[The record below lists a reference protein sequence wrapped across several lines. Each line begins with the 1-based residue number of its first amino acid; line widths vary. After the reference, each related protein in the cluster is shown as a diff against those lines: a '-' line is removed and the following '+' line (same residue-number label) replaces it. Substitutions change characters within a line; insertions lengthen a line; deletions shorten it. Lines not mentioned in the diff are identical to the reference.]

1 LSYHLFLCLLQ
12 HIEYSGGLDSGY
24 VWFTDSETA
33 MKARAAV
40 EFVGGLVVKNNFSV
54 ALEAING
61 EMERELWKRLSSAEL
76 EGGKEGHKKEKGK
89 DECFENVQPTKKA
102 RKEP

>member
-1 LSYHLFLCLLQ
+1 
-12 HIEYSGGLDSGY
+12 
-24 VWFTDSETA
+24 

-76 EGGKEGHKKEKGK
+76 EGGYDIKP
-89 DECFENVQPTKKA
+89 NLVYSSL
-102 RKEP
+102 